1 MAVTSNIF
9 TISYSGEPGD
19 GPYSLTNRY
28 IYALK
33 EKLLGHGFNMFYEN
47 SVTDINTQ
55 SKEYLLSLDGISG
68 VRLRSTATAIYVYVG
83 IIKNGNSIDP
93 AIGNVNFNVSGT
105 GVSTYQCFFSNNF
118 YFLQNLAVSNILVM
132 FFKTN
137 YGWCPCGTAFTTAG
151 HAFFVTINGQYYQ
164 AYIANLSNNPSYLN
178 LDNNHVLYSPSFVRQ
193 TVPGAST
200 NTSDRRLDDTIKYTG
215 SAYSKPD
222 TLYQLN
228 TNTMY
233 KINDTNEIF
242 YYGGPLSLIYFD

>member
-1 MAVTSNIF
+1 MAIISDTF

-19 GPYSLTNRY
+19 GPYSLVNRY
-28 IYALK
+28 LYDLK
-33 EKLLGHGFNMFYEN
+33 EKLLGHGFNMVYEN
-47 SVTDINTQ
+47 SVTNINQ
-55 SKEYLLSLDGISG
+55 EAKNYILSLDGISG
-68 VRLRSTATAIYVYVG
+68 VRLRSTSGVIYFYVG

-105 GVSTYQCFFSNNF
+105 GVSTYKCFFSNNF
-118 YFLQNLAVSNILVM
+118 YFLQNLANSNITIM

-137 YGWCPCGTAFTTAG
+137 YGWCPCGTAFTTA
-151 HAFFVTINGQYYQ
+151 HSFFVTINGQYYQ
-164 AYIANLSNNPSYLN
+164 AYISSVGNNPSYLN

-193 TVPGAST
+193 TVPGTST

-215 SAYSKPD
+215 SAYIKPD
-222 TLYQLN
+222 TLSQLD